1 MITAPHIRNR
11 KGKEKLV
18 ALTCYTT
25 PMAHLLDAQV
35 DIMLVGESVGMVLY
49 GLDST
54 LNVSLSMMVEH
65 VKAVRRGTKHA
76 FLLADLPFG
85 SYQRSPE
92 QAFVSAAKL
101 LKAGAQG
108 VKLEGGLE
116 MADTVRFL
124 VERGIPVVAHIG
136 LKPQHVQTMGGYK
149 KQGKTESEKK
159 RMLAEAKAHE
169 QAGAFAILLE
179 GTEEKT
185 AIAITKA
192 VRVPTI
198 GIGASTFCDGQILV
212 TEDMLGMFDHTP
224 SFVTRHAEIA
234 QEITKA
240 VARYVKAT
248 RK

>member
-1 MITAPHIRNR
+1 MITAPHIRSR

-25 PMAHLLDAQV
+25 PMANLLDPQV
-35 DIMLVGESVGMVLY
+35 DILLVGDSVGMVLY
-49 GLDST
+49 GMDST
-54 LNVSLSMMVEH
+54 LDVSLSMMVEH

-92 QAFVSAAKL
+92 QAFASAAKL

-116 MADTVRFL
+116 MVETVRFL
-124 VERGIPVVAHIG
+124 VERGIPVIAHIG

-149 KQGKTESEKK
+149 KQGKTEPEKK
-159 RMLAEAKAHE
+159 HMLAEAKAHE

-185 AIAITKA
+185 AAAITKA
-192 VRVPTI
+192 LKIPTI
-198 GIGASTFCDGQILV
+198 GIGASPLCDGQVLV
-212 TEDMLGMFDHTP
+212 TEDMLGMFEHTP

-240 VARYVKAT
+240 VAKYVKAT